1 MQSQKPPRP
10 TGVTIIAIL
19 ALAIGVIGLIG
30 GAMLIGVSAMFA
42 SIPLLGLGGIFAG
55 LTLIIAGVVLFF
67 AFIWVLVG
75 WGFLNGKGWAWTV
88 GLIFSF
94 LGVLLAIGAA
104 ATGSLTAIAGVLIWG
119 LMIYYLFTGPVKS
132 FFGKGPAIN
141 PAYANPPAASR
152 PSFSPTSFVGPS
164 VAGAST
170 GSFGGS
176 HTSSNTARFCNSCGS
191 TVSPGLTKCSN
202 CGASL

>member
-67 AFIWVLVG
+67 AFIWLLVG
-75 WGFLNGKGWAWTV
+75 WGFLNGKGWAWTA

-94 LGVLLAIGAA
+94 LSILLAIFV
-104 ATGSLTAIAGVLIWG
+104 ATTGQLTGVVGLLIWG
-119 LMIYYLFTGPVKS
+119 LMIYYLFTGPVKA

-141 PAYANPPAASR
+141 PAYANPSTTGR
-152 PSFSPTSFVGPS
+152 PSFSPKSFVGPS
-164 VAGAST
+164 VAGPST
-170 GSFGGS
+170 GSFGAS
-176 HTSSNTARFCNSCGS
+176 HTRSNTARFCNSCGS

>member
-1 MQSQKPPRP
+1 
-10 TGVTIIAIL
+10 
-19 ALAIGVIGLIG
+19 
-30 GAMLIGVSAMFA
+30 MLIGASAMFA

-67 AFIWVLVG
+67 AFIWLLVG

-119 LMIYYLFTGPVKS
+119 LMIYYLFTGPVKA

-141 PAYANPPAASR
+141 PAYANPPATSR

-164 VAGAST
+164 VAGGST

-176 HTSSNTARFCNSCGS
+176 HTSSNTARFCNNCGS
-191 TVSPGLTKCSN
+191 TISPGLTKCSN

>member
-1 MQSQKPPRP
+1 MQTQKPPRP
-10 TGVTIIAIL
+10 IGVTIIAIL
-19 ALAIGVIGLIG
+19 ALAIGVIGLVG
-30 GAMLIGVSAMFA
+30 GAMLIGGSALFLGVPLVGGLFA
-42 SIPLLGLGGIFAG
+42 SLL
-55 LTLIIAGVVLFF
+55 LIIAGVVLFF
-67 AFIWVLVG
+67 AFIWLLVG
-75 WGFLNGKGWAWTV
+75 WGFLNGKGWSWTV

-104 ATGSLTAIAGVLIWG
+104 ATGSLTAIVGVLIWG
-119 LMIYYLFTGPVKS
+119 LIIYYLFTGPVKS

-141 PAYANPPAASR
+141 PAYANPPATSR

-164 VAGAST
+164 VAGPST